1 MTTRTPVRDSE
12 QKDDIIDHI
21 NQDHADDVLNIA
33 HTYATPEARSAN
45 VSDIFQEGLLLETVT
60 TAETR
65 EYFIPFELHDCDL
78 GEQIHY
84 IVFRA
89 AIEQGKPLTGGK
101 KQFFSVVSNEKI
113 TPHMQRLTLKSE
125 VPLPENEPGFAWY
138 FQLKAHTRRPESAN
152 NQLQPQEQAEQR
164 QMMEAMRHVSS
175 EERYK
180 VLGAFFE
187 GLRYYTL
194 RQTAKSRP
202 DAPFADLAIVDV
214 FLHGHTNGSRWAS
227 SLQTGDI
234 VQSNAEFHE
243 HTAHLAEG
251 RALLLADETALPT
264 VAALLENWCNPQAPL
279 VITLTDDPAD
289 QAYLPDELLPAGTI
303 IHRLSSRHGI
313 NAVIDCLQTAGN
325 IDAAWGALEAGD
337 ANTIRKHL
345 RERGL
350 AREHNRVKGYWR
362 REQSEKS

>member
-1 MTTRTPVRDSE
+1 MNTRTPVPDSE
-12 QKDDIIDHI
+12 HKYDIIDHI

-33 HTYATPEARSAN
+33 HTYATSDAHSAK

-60 TAETR
+60 ATETR

-78 GEQIHY
+78 DEQIHY

-101 KQFFSVVSNEKI
+101 KQFFNVVANEKI
-113 TPHMQRLTLKSE
+113 TPHMQRLTLKSD

-138 FQLKAHTRRPESAN
+138 FQLKAHTRRPENAS

-164 QMMEAMRHVSS
+164 QLMEAMRHVSS

-202 DAPFADLAIVDV
+202 DAPFADLAIVDI
-214 FLHGHTNGSRWAS
+214 FLHGHTDGSRWAS
-227 SLQTGDI
+227 ALQTGDI

-243 HTAHLAEG
+243 HTTHLTEG

-264 VAALLENWCNPQAPL
+264 VAALLENWRNPQAPL
-279 VITLTDDPAD
+279 VISLTDDPAD
-289 QAYLPDELLPAGTI
+289 QAYLPDALLPAGTV
-303 IHRLSSRHGI
+303 IHRLSSRDGI
-313 NAVIDCLQTAGN
+313 EAVIDCLQTAPD
-325 IDAAWGALEAGD
+325 IDTAWGALEAGD

-345 RERGL
+345 RDRGL
-350 AREHNRVKGYWR
+350 PRDRNRVKGYWR
-362 REQSEKS
+362 RAKAE